1 MLLAIDVGNT
11 NLVLALGSEM
21 DGGLAEAGCRIET
34 ASVTA
39 ADSCEAAIR
48 HVLGDLVG
56 EIADAVIA
64 SVVPAVTPVLAEAV
78 TRITGTAP
86 LVVGEAGVELG
97 IGVNIDVPAQAGADR
112 LVNAV
117 GAMASHELPAI
128 LLDFGTATTFDVI
141 KNGIY
146 DGGVIAPGVN
156 LSIKNLS
163 QETALLPVINLK
175 SHQKSYGKN
184 TIEALNAGFV
194 WGYEGLINNIIDKII
209 FKDKIKYKIILHDF
223 RLELL

>member
-11 NLVLALGSEM
+11 NLVLALGSET
-21 DGGLAEAGCRIET
+21 DGGLAEAGYRIET
-34 ASVTA
+34 ASVTDA
-39 ADSCEAAIR
+39 GSCESAIR

-128 LLDFGTATTFDVI
+128 LLDFGTATTLDLVAA
-141 KNGIY
+141 
-146 DGGVIAPGVN
+146 DG
-156 LSIKNLS
+156 
-163 QETALLPVINLK
+163 T
-175 SHQKSYGKN
+175 
-184 TIEALNAGFV
+184 
-194 WGYEGLINNIIDKII
+194 YEGGSLRRACPCRSKRWSVRPRSCRGLSCDRLVPICQSLEKIPWPQW
-209 FKDKIKYKIILHDF
+209 KPVSSGAM
-223 RLELL
+223 

>member
-11 NLVLALGSEM
+11 NLVLALGSET
-21 DGGLAEAGCRIET
+21 DGGLAEGGCRIET
-34 ASVTA
+34 ASVT
-39 ADSCEAAIR
+39 DTGSCEAVIR

-117 GAMASHELPAI
+117 GA
-128 LLDFGTATTFDVI
+128 
-141 KNGIY
+141 
-146 DGGVIAPGVN
+146 
-156 LSIKNLS
+156 LS
-163 QETALLPVINLK
+163 
-175 SHQKSYGKN
+175 
-184 TIEALNAGFV
+184 
-194 WGYEGLINNIIDKII
+194 LIHI
-209 FKDKIKYKIILHDF
+209 
-223 RLELL
+223 

>member
-11 NLVLALGSEM
+11 NLVLALGSET
-21 DGGLAEAGCRIET
+21 DGGLAEAGYRIET
-34 ASVTA
+34 ASITDA
-39 ADSCEAAIR
+39 GSCEAAIR

-56 EIADAVIA
+56 NIADAVIA

-117 GAMASHELPAI
+117 GAMATHELPAI
-128 LLDFGTATTFDVI
+128 LLDFGTATTLDLVAA
-141 KNGIY
+141 
-146 DGGVIAPGVN
+146 DG
-156 LSIKNLS
+156 
-163 QETALLPVINLK
+163 T
-175 SHQKSYGKN
+175 
-184 TIEALNAGFV
+184 
-194 WGYEGLINNIIDKII
+194 YEISCE
-209 FKDKIKYKIILHDF
+209 DF
-223 RLELL
+223 SVCFRTRPA